1 MSFKL
6 RLSCFS
12 WTSMLFPFQMLAETI
27 CTPTPHCRQPYIWFH
42 PPPEYQ
48 DIFCQRAGRRAHNS
62 TYSYLTPCMQHMVN
76 IHLTHPELKQIDHI
90 LPHKWDI
97 ILKNGTFDFLTRFKS
112 TLNFFKI
119 HFPLNSVKL
128 GLVLAKA
135 FLMTIEQNV
144 CMFTL
149 LSVNLLSEV

>member
-1 MSFKL
+1 
-6 RLSCFS
+6 
-12 WTSMLFPFQMLAETI
+12 MLFPFQMLAETI
-27 CTPTPHCRQPYIWFH
+27 RTPRPTPHCRHPYIWFH

-112 TLNFFKI
+112 TPNYFKMTFSI
-119 HFPLNSVKL
+119 KL
-128 GLVLAKA
+128 GKTWLGVGESIPDDYRAECLHVYSALCKS
-135 FLMTIEQNV
+135 LI
-144 CMFTL
+144 
-149 LSVNLLSEV
+149 